1 MTKTDASS
9 TSPNTSVRNLLIL
22 PVVSPT
28 HPDPAAGWHLREHA
42 EGAIATLVKLVDAF
56 ESKAAS
62 TSSAEKPWAA
72 IFCRFHSIHLNR
84 LIDSIYRAAIGPA
97 SRVGCVEPSMTHQSF
112 GGRRMLAM
120 AREMVRRRGLDAPYD
135 YDLTIRV
142 SSLDDID
149 AFAQG
154 PAAVRCETVHIRQS
168 GVSLQISSAYS
179 RRRETVWA
187 SPWRSSDARYS
198 STLMGCFF
206 KL

>member
-1 MTKTDASS
+1 MGDQ
-9 TSPNTSVRNLLIL
+9 
-22 PVVSPT
+22 PVDGLS
-28 HPDPAAGWHLREHA
+28 W
-42 EGAIATLVKLVDAF
+42 
-56 ESKAAS
+56 
-62 TSSAEKPWAA
+62 
-72 IFCRFHSIHLNR
+72 
-84 LIDSIYRAAIGPA
+84 
-97 SRVGCVEPSMTHQSF
+97 VGCLDSSMTHRSF
-112 GGRRMLAM
+112 GGRRTLAM
-120 AREMVRRRGLDAPYD
+120 ARAMVRRRGLDAPYD
-135 YDLTIRV
+135 LTIRI

-198 STLMGCFF
+198 STLMGGFF

>member
-1 MTKTDASS
+1 M
-9 TSPNTSVRNLLIL
+9 
-22 PVVSPT
+22 
-28 HPDPAAGWHLREHA
+28 
-42 EGAIATLVKLVDAF
+42 
-56 ESKAAS
+56 
-62 TSSAEKPWAA
+62 
-72 IFCRFHSIHLNR
+72 R
-84 LIDSIYRAAIGPA
+84 LSGSY
-97 SRVGCVEPSMTHQSF
+97 
-112 GGRRMLAM
+112 
-120 AREMVRRRGLDAPYD
+120 
-135 YDLTIRV
+135 LTIRV

-198 STLMGCFF
+198 STLMGGFF